1 MKEYIERE
9 AVLDAIKSVLFDQK
23 CDCEVMPEV
32 FKRVQELEAAN
43 VAPVVRCREC
53 VHNHPEFV
61 KNEAQWCEL
70 CRITI
75 NPDDFCSRGDRRETT
90 TCHDGVCDIPGV
102 IVQDEATEFTRV
114 QWDWLMGRFMKK

>member
-9 AVLDAIKSVLFDQK
+9 AVLDAIKSALFDQQ

-53 VHNHPEFV
+53 KYFGHIICGENHACQNYQMPYC
-61 KNEAQWCEL
+61 K
-70 CRITI
+70 
-75 NPDDFCSRGDRRETT
+75 PDDFCSRGEQRESP
-90 TCHDGVCDIPGV
+90 TCHDGVCEIPGV
-102 IVQDEATEFTRV
+102 EQEEDDYVE
-114 QWDWLMGRFMKK
+114 